1 VDADRVLGSSVRRAI
16 TANRKSVIVV
26 GNPIM
31 SEPLG
36 LARQVEAP
44 EFRLFDYDKI
54 KTPVTLRL
62 RGSFVALMADVGEP
76 IQIICFSRS

>member
-1 VDADRVLGSSVRRAI
+1 
-16 TANRKSVIVV
+16 
-26 GNPIM
+26 M

-44 EFRLFDYDKI
+44 EFRLFDFDKI